1 MTEGSSRRSRRAAA
15 KARKPRLLCVDD
27 EPFILDGLKLNL
39 RKAFDIATE
48 SDSLEAIKRVQSGER
63 FDIVISDMRMPKADG
78 AEVLAAVKNAQPK
91 TIRVLLTGHADID
104 AAMRAVNDGKIARY
118 VTKPVEAGHLQE
130 ILLSLIEKSK
140 QENVT
145 TDVLQRT
152 VGGIVRTLADI
163 LAMLNPAAFGT
174 TIRLRRPVRVLADA
188 LGLDDAWE
196 FEIAAL
202 LSKLGCVALPRE
214 LLERRDSGIEI
225 SLAERRRYREH
236 PEVAAKLM
244 AQIPRFEG
252 VTAIIKRQDQA
263 LTPELFEL
271 PFKELPRPLQGA
283 VLIQTAQHFLG
294 DVPENLENLQPTDF
308 DPPIHPE
315 VLAHI
320 NKVTS
325 LEERRS
331 RKQCQVEDLSTGMR
345 LEAEVQTT
353 SGVVIA
359 RAGQELTY
367 PMLERIR
374 RFADSPGLSVPI
386 DVSLPS

>member
-1 MTEGSSRRSRRAAA
+1 MSESSTRRSRRATA

-39 RKAFDIATE
+39 RKAFDISTE
-48 SDSLEAIKRVQSGER
+48 SDPLEAIKRVQTGER
-63 FDIVISDMRMPKADG
+63 FDVVISDMRMPKADG
-78 AEVLAAVKNAQPK
+78 AEVLAAVKDAQPK
-91 TIRVLLTGHADID
+91 TVRVLLTGHADID
-104 AAMRAVNDGKIARY
+104 AAMRAVNEGKIARY

-130 ILLSLIEKSK
+130 ILLSLLEKSK
-140 QENVT
+140 QDNVT

-163 LAMLNPAAFGT
+163 LAMLNPAAFGNA
-174 TIRLRRPVRVLADA
+174 IRLRRPVRVLADA
-188 LGLDDAWE
+188 MGLEDAWE

-202 LSKLGCVALPRE
+202 LSKLGCVALPKE
-214 LLERRDSGIEI
+214 LLERKDSGIEI
-225 SLAERRRYREH
+225 SAAERRRYREH

-271 PFKELPRPLQGA
+271 SFKELPRPLQGA

-294 DVPENLENLQPTDF
+294 ESEPRINPKPLDF
-308 DPPIHPE
+308 DPPIHPD
-315 VLAHI
+315 VLAHVDKLLAI
-320 NKVTS
+320 
-325 LEERRS
+325 EERRT
-331 RKQCQVEDLSTGMR
+331 RKQCQVDELSTGMR
-345 LEAEVQTT
+345 LEAEVETNQ
-353 SGVVIA
+353 GVVIA

-374 RFADSPGLSVPI
+374 RFADSPGLSLPI

>member
-1 MTEGSSRRSRRAAA
+1 MTEGSSRRNRRATA

-39 RKAFDIATE
+39 RKAFDISTE
-48 SDSLEAIKRVQSGER
+48 SDSLEAIKRVKAGEK

-78 AEVLAAVKNAQPK
+78 AEVLAAVKDAQPK

-104 AAMRAVNDGKIARY
+104 AAMRAVNEGKIARY
-118 VTKPVEAGHLQE
+118 VTKPVEASHLQE
-130 ILLSLIEKSK
+130 LLLGLLEKSK
-140 QENVT
+140 QDNVT
-145 TDVLQRT
+145 NDVLQRT

-163 LAMLNPAAFGT
+163 LAMLNPAAFGNA
-174 TIRLRRPVRVLADA
+174 IRLRRPVRVLADA
-188 LGLDDAWE
+188 MSLTDAWE

-225 SLAERRRYREH
+225 SAAERRRYREH

-263 LTPELFEL
+263 LTPELFEI
-271 PFKELPRPLQGA
+271 PFTELPRPLQGA
-283 VLIQTAQHFLG
+283 VLIQTAQHFLNESE
-294 DVPENLENLQPTDF
+294 PHPNPKPLDF
-308 DPPIHPE
+308 DPPIHPD
-315 VLAHI
+315 VLLHVQKLLEI
-320 NKVTS
+320 
-325 LEERRS
+325 EERRT
-331 RKQCQVEDLSTGMR
+331 RKQCTVEDLSTGMR
-345 LEAEVQTT
+345 LEAEVETT
-353 SGVVIA
+353 QGVVVA

-374 RFADSPGLSVPI
+374 RFADSPGLALPI

>member
-1 MTEGSSRRSRRAAA
+1 MSEGSSRRSRRATA
-15 KARKPRLLCVDD
+15 KTRKPRLLCVDD

-39 RKAFDIATE
+39 RRAFDISTE
-48 SDSLEAIKRVQSGER
+48 SDSLEAIKRVKAGEK
-63 FDIVISDMRMPKADG
+63 FDVVISDMRMPKADG
-78 AEVLAAVKNAQPK
+78 AEVLAAVKDAQPK
-91 TIRVLLTGHADID
+91 TLRVLLTGHADID
-104 AAMRAVNDGKIARY
+104 AAMRAVNEGKIARY

-130 ILLSLIEKSK
+130 ILLDLLEKAK
-140 QENVT
+140 QDNVT

-163 LAMLNPAAFGT
+163 LAMLNPAAFGNA
-174 TIRLRRPVRVLADA
+174 IRLRRPVRVLADA
-188 LGLDDAWE
+188 MRLTDAWE

-225 SLAERRRYREH
+225 SAADRRRYREH

-252 VTAIIKRQDQA
+252 VTAIIKRQEQA
-263 LTPELFEL
+263 LTPELFEI
-271 PFKELPRPLQGA
+271 PFTELPRPLQGA

-294 DVPENLENLQPTDF
+294 ESEPLHNPKPLDF
-308 DPPIHPE
+308 DPPIPPD
-315 VLAHI
+315 VLLHVHKLLEI
-320 NKVTS
+320 
-325 LEERRS
+325 EERRT
-331 RKQCQVEDLSTGMR
+331 RKQCAVEDLSTGMR
-345 LEAEVQTT
+345 LEAEVETT
-353 SGVVIA
+353 QGVVVA

-374 RFADSPGLSVPI
+374 RFADSPGLALPI

>member
-1 MTEGSSRRSRRAAA
+1 MTEGSTRRSRRATA

-39 RKAFDIATE
+39 RKAFDISTE
-48 SDSLEAIKRVQSGER
+48 SDPVEAIKRVQAGEK
-63 FDIVISDMRMPKADG
+63 FDVVISDMRMPKADG
-78 AEVLAAVKNAQPK
+78 AEVLAAVKDAQPK
-91 TIRVLLTGHADID
+91 AIRVLLTGHADID
-104 AAMRAVNDGKIARY
+104 AAMRAVNEGKIARY

-130 ILLSLIEKSK
+130 ILLGLLEKSK
-140 QENVT
+140 QDNVT

-163 LAMLNPAAFGT
+163 LAMLNPAAFGNA
-174 TIRLRRPVRVLADA
+174 IRLRRPVRVLADA
-188 LGLDDAWE
+188 MGLEDAWE

-202 LSKLGCVALPRE
+202 LSKLGCVALPKE
-214 LLERRDSGIEI
+214 LLERKDSGIEI
-225 SLAERRRYREH
+225 SAAENRRYREH

-252 VTAIIKRQDQA
+252 VTAIIKRQTQA

-271 PFKELPRPLQGA
+271 SFKELPRPLQGA

-294 DVPENLENLQPTDF
+294 ESEPKPNPQPLDF
-308 DPPIHPE
+308 DPPIHPD

-320 NKVTS
+320 DK
-325 LEERRS
+325 LLAIEERRS
-331 RKQCQVEDLSTGMR
+331 RKQCQVDDLSTGMR
-345 LEAEVQTT
+345 LEAEVETT
-353 SGVVIA
+353 QGVVIA

-374 RFADSPGLSVPI
+374 RFADSPGLSLPI